1 MKNILVPTDFSN
13 DAYNALYYITQL
25 LKDTHCT
32 FHILNCYD
40 EKTKVRTKKGG
51 EEPNEKELPYALR
64 VDSKEGLEKT
74 KHRIV
79 LDTGHEKHSFES
91 ISKNGDLIKTVG
103 KLVKDLQIDLVVM
116 GNKGVSGAKDIFM
129 GSNTTKV
136 IHAGLACPLLTIPKE
151 IDFKIPK
158 NLALVTDYK
167 NCISAQQMA
176 AIMEITKIS
185 GATIRV
191 MHINEKE
198 RLDKFETSNMNTL
211 TKYLE
216 EVDHS
221 FHWMPKF
228 SSKTEAIQLFLEELG
243 IDMLIMF
250 HSEKSLMDKIFR
262 EPVIKKI
269 TFDIELPFL
278 VINLPK

>member
-13 DAYNALYYITQL
+13 DAYNALFYITQL

-40 EKTKVRTKKGG
+40 EKTKVLPKKGG
-51 EEPNEKELPYALR
+51 EPNEKELPYALR
-64 VDSKEGLEKT
+64 VDSKEGLVKT

-91 ISKNGDLIKTVG
+91 ISKKGDLIKTVA
-103 KLVKDLQIDLVVM
+103 KLVKELQIDLVVM
-116 GNKGVSGAKDIFM
+116 GNKGITGAKDIFM
-129 GSNTTKV
+129 GSNTTRV
-136 IHAGLACPLLTIPKE
+136 IHSGLACPLLTIPKE

-167 NCISAQQMA
+167 NCISAEQMA
-176 AIMEITKIS
+176 AIMEIIGIS

-198 RLDKFETSNMNTL
+198 SLDKFETSNMNTL

-216 EVDHS
+216 KVDHS

-228 SSKTEAIQLFLEELG
+228 SSKTEAIQLFLEELE
-243 IDMLIMF
+243 IDMLVMF
-250 HSEKSLMDKIFR
+250 HSEHSLMDKIFR

-278 VINLPK
+278 VINLSK